1 MENNVLNDEQG
12 TYENTMRKLS
22 RMEFVDLSSVK
33 LEKVTLYLAVE
44 TYGTEST
51 PDGLTTV
58 LQALQGTDDSGNGYD
73 LRIIDYKSEQLRL
86 VEEKEVSNEY

>member
-1 MENNVLNDEQG
+1 MSNNALNDEQG

-44 TYGTEST
+44 TYGLELA
-51 PDGLTTV
+51 PDGITHV
-58 LQALQGTDDSGNGYD
+58 LQALQDAGNEYE
-73 LRIIDYKSEQLRL
+73 LKIINCKSEPLHL
-86 VEEKEVSNEY
+86 VEEKEVMNG